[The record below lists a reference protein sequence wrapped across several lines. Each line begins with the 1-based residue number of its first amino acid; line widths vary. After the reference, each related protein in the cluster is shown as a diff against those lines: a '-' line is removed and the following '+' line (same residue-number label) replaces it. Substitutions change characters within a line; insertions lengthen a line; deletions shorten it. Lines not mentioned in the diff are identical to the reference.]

1 MHHGDN
7 PQWFFVWRI
16 GNQVFAGQ
24 KETQGSS
31 REVRAPVTRVG
42 KGHYASNG
50 GENLFADSARG
61 KRTILRNVLPDFGD
75 VLRRKRMKGEP
86 RFHSY

>member
-1 MHHGDN
+1 MDHRNH
-7 PQWFFVWRI
+7 PQRFFIRRI

-50 GENLFADSARG
+50 GENLFADPARG
-61 KRTILRNVLPDFGD
+61 KRTILRNVLPNLGN
-75 VLRRKRMKGEP
+75 VVRRKRMKGEP